1 MARVLI
7 TGANGFVGARLA
19 AELVRRGDEV
29 TCLVRTTSRL
39 DRLKGDGFRLA
50 YGDVTDPASLVAPTA
65 EQDYVFHVAG
75 RIKALRPRQMYEVNE
90 EGTRNVIAAC
100 AEQPRPPVVVSVSSL
115 AAAGPSPRGRLRM
128 PEDPLC
134 PVSHYGMSKRR
145 GEMAAEQFADRV
157 PITILR
163 PAIVFG
169 EWDPVSFELF
179 RIPARS
185 RLHTVPGYLPNRFSI
200 IHVDDLVEV
209 MLRAAERGRRLPPP
223 GNRGK
228 TPCTQGYYFAASP
241 EHPTYYQLGR
251 LVARALGHWVGILP
265 FPTMAVWLVATCGEM
280 IGQIR
285 RRPLFLDLDKAR
297 EATAGSWACSPQA
310 VLGELG
316 MTFPHSLLDRMRQT
330 VRWYREQGWL

>member
-39 DRLKGDGFRLA
+39 DRLTGDGFRLA
-50 YGDVTDPASLVAPTA
+50 YGDVTDPASLVAPMA

-75 RIKALRPRQMYEVNE
+75 CVKALRPRQMYEVNE

-100 AEQPRPPVVVSVSSL
+100 AKQPRPPVVVSVSSL

-157 PITILR
+157 PITIVR

-169 EWDPVSFELF
+169 EWDPVSFGF
-179 RIPARS
+179 FASRPVRVFTPCPAICPTGSRS
-185 RLHTVPGYLPNRFSI
+185 FTLTTWWRSCFGQQSGAGVCR
-200 IHVDDLVEV
+200 
-209 MLRAAERGRRLPPP
+209 LRAA
-223 GNRGK
+223 
-228 TPCTQGYYFAASP
+228 
-241 EHPTYYQLGR
+241 
-251 LVARALGHWVGILP
+251 VARHLARRATISP
-265 FPTMAVWLVATCGEM
+265 PARNTPPTINSAA
-280 IGQIR
+280 
-285 RRPLFLDLDKAR
+285 
-297 EATAGSWACSPQA
+297 
-310 VLGELG
+310 
-316 MTFPHSLLDRMRQT
+316 
-330 VRWYREQGWL
+330 